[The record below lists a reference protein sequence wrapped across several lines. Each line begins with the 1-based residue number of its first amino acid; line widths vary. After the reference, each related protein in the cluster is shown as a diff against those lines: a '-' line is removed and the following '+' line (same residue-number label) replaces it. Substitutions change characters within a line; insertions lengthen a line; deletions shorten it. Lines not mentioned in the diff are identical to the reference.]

1 MSLLPPLPGDDKR
14 AEDILDEIHVI
25 FTRTGCR
32 MRYQKPRWRIDRH
45 PGVKEELPVA
55 GVRPYVQRK
64 KTYLGVFGGWKTI
77 GEFIPETGRWRTD
90 LMKNMDAGG
99 AGSQD
104 MAQDHEMLMTVVQAM
119 LMVIAKHKAHL
130 MMNQQNRDNPTWL
143 LCISNEFG
151 EYRMVGELSQITPK
165 RIDFRTLSPKATVA
179 Q

>member
-32 MRYQKPRWRIDRH
+32 MKYTKPRWRIDAH
-45 PGVKEELPVA
+45 PGIKEELPVA
-55 GVRPYVQRK
+55 GIRPQVQKRHS
-64 KTYLGVFGGWKTI
+64 YLRMLGVWTPI
-77 GEFIPETGRWRTD
+77 AEFIPETGRWNVLRD
-90 LMKNMDAGG
+90 P
-99 AGSQD
+99 D
-104 MAQDHEMLMTVVQAM
+104 MANAIVTAI

-130 MMNQQNRDNPTWL
+130 MMNQANRDNPTWL